1 MKSEDKEVDINEVAI
16 ALEVDSDV
24 IDKVRSGEVT
34 HIVLQINEQNQ
45 NMILESIDGN
55 LVLVIDDMPTT
66 YHGCYLYNG
75 GVFPYAIKSS
85 LSFLILNGGEDDCLT
100 RIISVDT
107 EPGTRFSYQ
116 SADKPIVEDPNGD
129 SCIWEVDFEVVPMP
143 AEPRHYLMRWNPSI
157 SSFKEKD
164 YKGVENLE
172 HGMFRINWSIYEWE
186 EARRGD
192 SFYMLRTGDYKAGIV
207 FYGQF
212 ISNPYLSE
220 DWAGS
225 TKRRMYV
232 DMICMD
238 PIDPRERPRISLEK
252 LKKEIPGFDW
262 SKGHSGALLS
272 EDVVKKLDKLD
283 DEEEDDNFP
292 LAN

>member
-85 LSFLILNGGEDDCLT
+85 LSFLILNGGEDDCLA

-164 YKGVENLE
+164 YKECVGNMV
-172 HGMFRINWSIYEWE
+172 HGMFRLDWSIYEWE

-192 SFYMLRTGDYKAGIV
+192 YFYMLRTGDYKAGIV
-207 FYGQF
+207 FSGQF
-212 ISNPYLSE
+212 ITDPYPAD

-232 DMICMD
+232 DLICID
-238 PIDPRERPRISLEK
+238 PIDPRERPRISLEE

-272 EDVVKKLDKLD
+272 EDVVKKLDELD
-283 DEEEDDNFP
+283 DEEDDDFP

>member
-1 MKSEDKEVDINEVAI
+1 M
-16 ALEVDSDV
+16 
-24 IDKVRSGEVT
+24 
-34 HIVLQINEQNQ
+34 
-45 NMILESIDGN
+45 
-55 LVLVIDDMPTT
+55 
-66 YHGCYLYNG
+66 
-75 GVFPYAIKSS
+75 
-85 LSFLILNGGEDDCLT
+85 
-100 RIISVDT
+100 
-107 EPGTRFSYQ
+107 
-116 SADKPIVEDPNGD
+116 
-129 SCIWEVDFEVVPMP
+129 VPMP
-143 AEPRHYLMRWNPSI
+143 TEPRHYLMRWNPSI

-164 YKGVENLE
+164 YKECVENLE

-212 ISNPYLSE
+212 ISDPYPSE

-252 LKKEIPGFDW
+252 LKKEIPGLDW

-283 DEEEDDNFP
+283 DEEEDDFP

>member
-1 MKSEDKEVDINEVAI
+1 M
-16 ALEVDSDV
+16 
-24 IDKVRSGEVT
+24 
-34 HIVLQINEQNQ
+34 
-45 NMILESIDGN
+45 
-55 LVLVIDDMPTT
+55 
-66 YHGCYLYNG
+66 
-75 GVFPYAIKSS
+75 
-85 LSFLILNGGEDDCLT
+85 
-100 RIISVDT
+100 
-107 EPGTRFSYQ
+107 
-116 SADKPIVEDPNGD
+116 
-129 SCIWEVDFEVVPMP
+129 VPMP
-143 AEPRHYLMRWNPSI
+143 TEPRHYLMRWNPSI

-164 YKGVENLE
+164 YKECVENLE

-212 ISNPYLSE
+212 ISDPYPSE

-238 PIDPRERPRISLEK
+238 PIDPRERPRISLEE